1 MATTSQVD
9 KSVGNVA
16 SGNGSA
22 KDYERTRAQ
31 AKVAGSAGSA
41 AREALKEAGKDK
53 SKSWGG
59 W

>member
-1 MATTSQVD
+1 MATEQEVQRAT
-9 KSVGNVA
+9 GNVR

-22 KDYERTRAQ
+22 KDYERTQAQ

-41 AREALKEAGKDK
+41 AREALKQAGKDK
-53 SKSWGG
+53 SKSWGN